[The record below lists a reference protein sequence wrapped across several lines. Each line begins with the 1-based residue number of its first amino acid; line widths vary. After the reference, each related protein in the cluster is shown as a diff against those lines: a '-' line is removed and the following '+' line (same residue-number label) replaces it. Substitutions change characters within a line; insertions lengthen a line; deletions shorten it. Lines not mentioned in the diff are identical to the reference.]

1 MGSIKW
7 NRISFVAFLVGC
19 LTVASEPVA
28 HAYVLPAEQIV
39 QFMAS
44 NFSKTQT
51 LRVDQ
56 YCQETGEEGGSTGFY
71 EVLTMKSPDL
81 FHSRIKDSDER
92 KGAERDNF
100 YLQFFLSNSAS
111 RLSAL
116 LLEMGIDLQKVAYT
130 RMDGVIAY
138 RIGDTE
144 ETSPKVLIEKG
155 RFLPLHVSYR
165 ASGPE
170 GTLVKAKFLDYR
182 KVEQAWYPFE
192 TLYSRA
198 DGTTQKCTV
207 RSLRV
212 NGPVSPSLFGPK

>member
-1 MGSIKW
+1 MKLVKW
-7 NRISFVAFLVGC
+7 KELVFWLLFPGC

-28 HAYVLPAEQIV
+28 YAYVLPAEQIV

-51 LRVDQ
+51 LVVDQ
-56 YCQETGEEGGSTGFY
+56 QCQETGEEGGSSGFH
-71 EVLTMKSPDL
+71 EVLTMKSPGL

-111 RLSAL
+111 QLLAL
-116 LLEMGIDLQKVAYT
+116 LLEIGIDLQRVGYT
-130 RMDGVIAY
+130 RVDGVIAY

-212 NGPVSPSLFGPK
+212 NRPVSPSLFGPK